1 MIPENE
7 SLDERAHWQ
16 RRLEQS
22 ELRYRRLFEAARDGI
37 LILDAATGAIVDV
50 NPFLCELVG
59 LERAA
64 IVGRKIWELGPFK
77 DVPASKV
84 NFRELQDKE
93 YIRYDDLPLESA
105 SGEKISVEF
114 VSNLYQADG
123 KPVIQCNVR
132 DMTKRKQAEAAHT
145 LLARA
150 AEQAHD
156 AIVITDASGRIVFV
170 NPAFERLTG
179 WSHEEALGAKPS
191 ILKSGKQDQAF
202 YADLWAT
209 ISGGAT
215 WTGTFENL
223 ARDGRRFQETA
234 TISPVRD
241 GAGEISHYVAM
252 KRDVTQQVFLERQLH
267 RSQKMELV
275 GQFAGGIAHDFNNLL
290 GVILGY
296 AELLRQELP
305 ASGPLNEGVEE
316 ILLAADRAGRLTRQL
331 LAFGRKQV
339 LSPQALDL
347 NAVIADMERML
358 PRILGERVAF
368 STHKAAELGSVVA
381 DAGQVEQVIMNLVL
395 NARDAMPDGGRID
408 IATEN
413 REVTAFETPRLSPI
427 PPGPYVVL
435 SVSDTGAGM
444 DAATQARI
452 FEPFFTTKAIGE
464 GTGLGLSTV
473 DGIVGQSGGFVAVE
487 STIGHGS
494 TFGVYLPRATGKLA
508 TQVAP
513 TAPAARRVGGSET
526 VLLVEDEAGLRQLL
540 ERVLARSG
548 FTVLV
553 AGDAVAAE
561 KLLRS
566 HPDPI
571 HLLITDV
578 ILPGVRGTEL
588 AETAQRMRPQLRV
601 LLISGYSDEAIAEA
615 GHPTAHRAFL
625 GKPFSLEVLQRQV
638 RDLLDSP

>member
-1 MIPENE
+1 MTAEAGLP
-7 SLDERAHWQ
+7 SDGALWQ
-16 RRLEQS
+16 QRLEAS

-37 LILDAATGAIVDV
+37 LILDAATGAVDDV
-50 NPFLCELVG
+50 NPFLCELLG
-59 LERAA
+59 LTRSE
-64 IVGRKIWELGPFK
+64 ILGLKIWELGPFK
-77 DVPASKV
+77 DIPASKV
-84 NFRELQDKE
+84 NFRELQVNE

-105 SGEKISVEF
+105 QGAKISVEF
-114 VSNLYQADG
+114 VSNVYEVGG
-123 KPVIQCNVR
+123 KAVIQCNVR
-132 DMTKRKQAEAAHT
+132 DMTKRKQAEAAHA

-156 AIVITDASGRIVFV
+156 SIVITDASGRIVFV

-179 WSHEEALGAKPS
+179 WSQAEALGANPS
-191 ILKSGKQDQAF
+191 ILKSGKQDREF
-202 YADLWAT
+202 YAHLWAT

-223 ARDGRRFQETA
+223 TREGRRFQETA

-241 GAGEISHYVAM
+241 SAGEIRHYVAM

-305 ASGPLNEGVEE
+305 ASGPLHEGVEE

-339 LSPQALDL
+339 LLPQVLDL
-347 NAVIADMERML
+347 NAVVADMERML
-358 PRILGERVAF
+358 PRLLGERIAF
-368 STHKAAELGSVVA
+368 STHKTADLGTVVA
-381 DAGQVEQVIMNLVL
+381 DASQVEQVIMNLVL
-395 NARDAMPDGGRID
+395 NARDAMPGGGRID

-413 REVTAFETPRLSPI
+413 REVTALETPRLSPV

-435 SVSDTGAGM
+435 SVTDTGAGM

-452 FEPFFTTKAIGE
+452 FEPFFTTKAVGE

-487 STIGHGS
+487 STIGEGS
-494 TFGVYLPRATGKLA
+494 TFGVYLPRATEPKAAQL
-508 TQVAP
+508 
-513 TAPAARRVGGSET
+513 APAAVATPRVGGSET

-540 ERVLARSG
+540 HRVLAKSG
-548 FTVLV
+548 YTVLV
-553 AGDAVAAE
+553 ASDAVAAE
-561 KLLRS
+561 RLLIN
-566 HPDPI
+566 HPNPI

-588 AETAQRMRPQLRV
+588 AETAQRMHPQLKV
-601 LLISGYSDEAIAEA
+601 LLISGYSDEAVAKA
-615 GHPTAHRAFL
+615 GLAAAGRAFL
-625 GKPFSLEVLQRQV
+625 AKPFPLELLRRNV
-638 RDLLDSP
+638 RDLLDRC